1 MRHGRLASRAK
12 SQFHNFIWSSDGQQQ
27 RGPDVDTHRSGP
39 PFSSFICRDVYCD
52 ERGSCCCIFFLLL
65 LLPYFYDSL
74 HVINAVDTMDST
86 RIVSNNPNW
95 SRARAG
101 RNTSVSRSRLS
112 THTHTLQVEL
122 VSSLKTCQSFTA
134 TGGILGNKSRERL
147 QFNIDR
153 WETVHLPTQLPR
165 FDCLLWDFGGFY
177 TDSSVTV
184 SFLVFR

>member
-1 MRHGRLASRAK
+1 MASNKEAPM
-12 SQFHNFIWSSDGQQQ
+12 STPID
-27 RGPDVDTHRSGP
+27 PGP
-39 PFSSFICRDVYCD
+39 PFLLLFAETYIVTK
-52 ERGSCCCIFFLLL
+52 GAPAVVFFFLLLL

>member
-1 MRHGRLASRAK
+1 MASNKEAPM
-12 SQFHNFIWSSDGQQQ
+12 STPID
-27 RGPDVDTHRSGP
+27 PGP
-39 PFSSFICRDVYCD
+39 PF
-52 ERGSCCCIFFLLL
+52 LLL
-65 LLPYFYDSL
+65 FAETYIVTKGAPAVVFFFYFFFFFPTFTTAFTLSTL
-74 HVINAVDTMDST
+74 ST
-86 RIVSNNPNW
+86 RWTRPELCRITRIGHGREPGETRP
-95 SRARAG
+95 SRGAAC
-101 RNTSVSRSRLS
+101 LH

>member
-1 MRHGRLASRAK
+1 MASNKEAPM
-12 SQFHNFIWSSDGQQQ
+12 STPID
-27 RGPDVDTHRSGP
+27 PGP
-39 PFSSFICRDVYCD
+39 PF
-52 ERGSCCCIFFLLL
+52 LLL
-65 LLPYFYDSL
+65 FAETYIVTKGASAVVFFFYFFFFFPTFTTAFTLSTL
-74 HVINAVDTMDST
+74 ST
-86 RIVSNNPNW
+86 RWTRPELCRITRIGHGREPGETRP
-95 SRARAG
+95 SRGAAC
-101 RNTSVSRSRLS
+101 LH